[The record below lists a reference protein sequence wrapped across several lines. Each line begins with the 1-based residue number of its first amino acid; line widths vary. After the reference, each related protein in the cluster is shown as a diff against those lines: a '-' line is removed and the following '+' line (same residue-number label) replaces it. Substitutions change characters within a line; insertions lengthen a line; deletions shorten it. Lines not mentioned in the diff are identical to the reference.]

1 MARIYLVTSG
11 GDRIVT
17 SGGDPLYLRDLPVR
31 YLDALHPFK
40 ARGARYFLF
49 QTNLFAKIVRFLD
62 LHQDF
67 EALTKSGYSLHAK
80 DVVTG
85 TVTDLGFVP
94 ADGALE
100 LTGVA
105 LADGDYEIEVRLH
118 GYFWNDMRT
127 QKRFPVRVF
136 GGELITPLPTPRNL
150 RYAFPTADTR
160 VAWVWQSEAGTVAPD
175 DFGIWTSITEPVDTS
190 GPPDYVV
197 AASSPGE
204 YTETIAQTTALFV
217 AIAARKAAEIGPV
230 ATLAIPEPPEL
241 LDAPA
246 GQFARFP

>member
-17 SGGDPLYLRDLPVR
+17 SGGDPLYLRNLPVR
-31 YLDALHPFK
+31 YLDALRPLK

-49 QTNLFAKIVRFLD
+49 QTTLFAKIVRFLD

-67 EALTKSGYSLHAK
+67 EALTRSGYSIHAK
-80 DVVTG
+80 DIVTG

-94 ADGALE
+94 ADGALQ

-105 LADGDYEIEVRLH
+105 IADGDYEIEVRLH

-127 QKRFPVRVF
+127 QKRFPIRVS

-150 RYAFPTADTR
+150 TYGFPTTDTR
-160 VAWVWQSEAGTVAPD
+160 INWVWLTEAGTVAPD
-175 DFGIWTSITEPVDTS
+175 EFAIWTSATEPVDTS
-190 GPPDYVV
+190 GPPDYTVPATVV
-197 AASSPGE
+197 GE
-204 YTETIAQTTALFV
+204 YAATIAQTTALFV
-217 AIAARKAAEIGPV
+217 AIAARSGATKGPV
-230 ATLAIPEPPEL
+230 ATMAIPEPPEL

-246 GQFARFP
+246 GQFATFP